1 MKKLLV
7 LLCAVSAL
15 SAQMKKRQVTD
26 EEVRKVHA
34 SAVIFDTHNDVPMRT
49 LGGWDFTARAKDGE
63 TDLPRMQ
70 QGGMTAQLFAAY
82 VPGAMVTGNRSAHH
96 ALEAIDSIKHDIA
109 RRAGPGMFFA
119 YTSDDVIKAKKTGQI
134 AAMIG
139 IEGGHAIEDSLR
151 LLRDFYELGV
161 RYMTL
166 THTNTNNWADS
177 EGDINNPAVKHHNGL
192 TPFGKEVVR
201 EMNRIGMMV
210 DISHVADKTFYDV
223 IATSTAPVFAS
234 HSSCRAL
241 ASATRNMTDD
251 MIRAL
256 ATKQGVIN
264 LNFSCDFLSQ
274 KSFDASPTRNPELR
288 AKLTAMMSEVADPKE
303 RQAKMQA
310 MTAGVKPVR
319 ATLAD
324 VVAHINHVVK
334 LVGVSHVGIG
344 SDFDGVSCVPIGLED
359 VSKWPNL
366 TRALLEE
373 GYSADDVR
381 QILGGNMFRFLRSVE
396 LARGK

>member
-1 MKKLLV
+1 MHKLFF

-15 SAQMKKRQVTD
+15 SGQMKKREVTD

-34 SAVIFDTHNDVPMRT
+34 SAIIFDTHNDVPMRT
-49 LGGWDFTARAKDGE
+49 LGGWDFTARANDGE
-63 TDLPRMQ
+63 TDLPRMR

-82 VPGAMVTGNRSAHH
+82 VPGAMVEGNRSAHH

-109 RRAGPGMFFA
+109 RRSGPNVFFA
-119 YTSDDVIKAKKTGQI
+119 YTSADVLKAKKTGKI

-151 LLRDFYELGV
+151 VLRDFYELGV

-177 EGDINNPAVKHHNGL
+177 EGDMNNPSVKHHNGL
-192 TPFGKEVVR
+192 TPFGKDVVR

-223 IATSTAPVFAS
+223 IETSTAPVFAS

-241 ASATRNMTDD
+241 SSATRNMTDD

-256 ATKQGVIN
+256 ARKQGVIN

-288 AKLTAMMSEVADPKE
+288 ARMTAMMSEVADPKE
-303 RQAKMQA
+303 RQARIRQL
-310 MTAGVKPVR
+310 TAGAKPVR

-324 VVAHINHVVK
+324 VVAHINHVAK
-334 LVGVSHVGIG
+334 SVGVDFVGIG
-344 SDFDGVSCVPIGLED
+344 SDFDGVSCVPAGLED
-359 VSKWPNL
+359 VSQWPNL

-373 GYSADDVR
+373 GYSTGEVHK
-381 QILGGNMFRFLRSVE
+381 ILGGNMVRFMKSVE